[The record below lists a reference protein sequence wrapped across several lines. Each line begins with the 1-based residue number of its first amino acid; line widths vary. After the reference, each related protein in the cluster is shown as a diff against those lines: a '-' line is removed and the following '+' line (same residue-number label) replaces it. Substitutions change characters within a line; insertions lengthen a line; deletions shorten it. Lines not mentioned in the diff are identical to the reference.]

1 MRAWEIRNEFSIDNL
16 KLTDRPEPEPGP
28 GQVVLEM
35 RAYSLNARDLQVV
48 EGFYDLNLTGP
59 RIPFSDGAGEV
70 VAVGEGVSRFSVGD
84 RVAGIFMQ
92 GWVDGEFTPDKG
104 ATALGGPMDGM
115 AAERVVLHE
124 EGVVAV
130 PEYLSFA
137 EAATLPCAAVTAWNA
152 LVTRGGLKA
161 GDTVLVQGTG
171 GVSIFALQIANM
183 FGARAI
189 VTSSSDEKLAR
200 ALKLGASDGINY
212 RKNEDWDASV
222 LELTEG
228 RGVDH
233 VVEVGG
239 PDTLGKSLNAIRMG
253 GNVTVIGVLTGIAG
267 NVPTLSILQK
277 NVRVQGINV
286 GSRRMFEDMN
296 RAFSLNSVKPVV
308 DREFPFEET
317 QDALRHLKSA
327 SHFGKVVVR
336 GQGI

>member
-124 EGVVAV
+124 EGLVAV
-130 PEYLSFA
+130 PEHLSFA

-212 RKNEDWDASV
+212 RKNEDWDESV

-239 PDTLGKSLNAIRMG
+239 PDTLGKSLNATRTG
-253 GNVTVIGVLTGIAG
+253 GNVAVIGVLTGIAG

-296 RAFSLNSVKPVV
+296 RALSLNSVKPVV

>member
-92 GWVDGEFTPDKG
+92 GWVDGAFTPDKG

-124 EGVVAV
+124 EGLVAV
-130 PEYLSFA
+130 PEHLSFA

-212 RKNEDWDASV
+212 RKNEDWDESV

-239 PDTLGKSLNAIRMG
+239 PDTLGKSLNATRTG
-253 GNVTVIGVLTGIAG
+253 GNVAVIGVLTGIAG

-296 RAFSLNSVKPVV
+296 RALSLNSVKPVV

>member
-1 MRAWEIRNEFSIDNL
+1 VRAWEIRNEFSIDNL

-124 EGVVAV
+124 EGLVAV
-130 PEYLSFA
+130 PEHLSFA

-212 RKNEDWDASV
+212 RKNEDWDESV

-239 PDTLGKSLNAIRMG
+239 PDTLGKSLNATRTG
-253 GNVTVIGVLTGIAG
+253 GNVAVIGVLTGIAG

-296 RAFSLNSVKPVV
+296 RALSLNSVKPVV